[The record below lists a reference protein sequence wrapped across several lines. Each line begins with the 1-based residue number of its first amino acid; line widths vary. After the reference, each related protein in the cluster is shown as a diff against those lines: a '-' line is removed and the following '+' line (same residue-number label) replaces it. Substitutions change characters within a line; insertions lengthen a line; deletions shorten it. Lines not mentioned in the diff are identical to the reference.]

1 MTKKIKIAELPKFDI
16 IEHLDNEQAIAEYIT
31 IVLEESDPAA
41 LGVAAQPIH
50 S

>member
-1 MTKKIKIAELPKFDI
+1 MTKKIKIAELPEFDI
-16 IEHLDNEQAIAEYIT
+16 TEHLDNEQVIAEYIT
-31 IVLEESDPAA
+31 IVLEENDPAA